1 MGKARTGP
9 AQRRP
14 RKVSRRYLENA
25 ALFYLGRYDAPAR
38 HLNLILERKVARSAR
53 AHGTDPAEGRAWAA
67 EVVEKLISEGW
78 LDDAR
83 YARNR
88 ARRLFNSGK
97 SQRAIAA
104 DLAGRGVGRAEVEGA
119 LKSLDTGT
127 DPDREAV
134 WRLARRRKLGPFRT
148 TQRAETRERDLGV
161 LARAGFSYALART
174 VIDADESEPP

>member
-38 HLNLILERKVARSAR
+38 HLNLILERKVARSVR

-83 YARNR
+83 YARNAPAGCSIPASRNAPSPLTSPDEGSAGPRSR
-88 ARRLFNSGK
+88 AHSNRWTQEPIPTARPSGGLPAAASSGLSGRHSAPRRANATSA
-97 SQRAIAA
+97 SWRA
-104 DLAGRGVGRAEVEGA
+104 
-119 LKSLDTGT
+119 
-127 DPDREAV
+127 PDSAMPSP
-134 WRLARRRKLGPFRT
+134 A
-148 TQRAETRERDLGV
+148 Q
-161 LARAGFSYALART
+161 
-174 VIDADESEPP
+174 